1 MTQRKIKINNN
12 CPTHGNNKKAKE
24 RFWKNPW
31 TSHWACKCIG
41 NCHDGE
47 FGDDFIKIG
56 RSELIYKKL
65 K

>member
-1 MTQRKIKINNN
+1 MTQREIKINNN

-41 NCHDGE
+41 
-47 FGDDFIKIG
+47 IG